1 MRRKPPEPH
10 ILPQMTPE
18 MTRFLTALLHHCY
31 TQSDIESQPPDGG
44 VRAPPTPHG
53 GASFSLTGLQPHHDL
68 VGSVGPA
75 ASVVAQFGLAPEAPR
90 RPVVGGRLVTQV
102 EAARAAQV
110 GRGGAG
116 PSSSNPATCHE
127 CTFMQRALAS
137 GAPRPPCTHMRTKG
151 ANGEWEHRP
160 DTPDGY
166 WSGGTDDVPSQG

>member
-1 MRRKPPEPH
+1 
-10 ILPQMTPE
+10 MTPE

-31 TQSDIESQPPDGG
+31 TQSDLQSQPPDGG

-53 GASFSLTGLQPHHDL
+53 GASFSLTGMQAHHDL
-68 VGSVGPA
+68 VGYVGPA

-90 RPVVGGRLVTQV
+90 RPVVGGRVVTQA
-102 EAARAAQV
+102 EAERAAQQQQEMV
-110 GRGGAG
+110 GRRGGGINTAT
-116 PSSSNPATCHE
+116 ATCHE

-166 WSGGTDDVPSQG
+166 WSGRTDDVPSQG